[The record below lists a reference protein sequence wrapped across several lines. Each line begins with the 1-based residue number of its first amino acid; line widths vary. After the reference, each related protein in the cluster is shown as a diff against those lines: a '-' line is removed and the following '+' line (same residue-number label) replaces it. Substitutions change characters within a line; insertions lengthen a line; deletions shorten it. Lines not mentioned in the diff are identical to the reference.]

1 MTHPQ
6 YWGSIS
12 TNDGANNS
20 DDKSEDFIHIDDV
33 EGIVDGVGN
42 SCNLKLF
49 LIVSESGSIGQTKE
63 VDHIV
68 EDEGQTADKG
78 ELVRF
83 VFEDECDYV
92 GETYVGCYEEEKKST

>member
-12 TNDGANNS
+12 PNDGANNS

-33 EGIVDGVGN
+33 ESVVDGVGD

-49 LIVSESGSIGQTKE
+49 LIVSKGSGVGQTKE

-68 EDEGQTADKG
+68 EDEGQTADEG

-83 VFEDECDYV
+83 VFEDKCDNV
-92 GETYVGCYEEEKKST
+92 GETYVGCHEEEEEST